1 MSSSPNSSS
10 SSNRA
15 KPGPADA
22 AAKAATSVMDQFHGL
37 SDVTCEVAVVLG
49 TGRMTVRDCLYLK
62 PKTVIPLEQMAGSD
76 LHVRING
83 VLIAHGEVAIV
94 DDSTNVRLTSI
105 VAPPSAEEPA

>member
-1 MSSSPNSSS
+1 MADN
-10 SSNRA
+10 A
-15 KPGPADA
+15 LVKTAPAPA
-22 AAKAATSVMDQFHGL
+22 LDQFASL

-49 TGRMTVRDCLYLK
+49 TGRMSVRECLYLK
-62 PKTVIPLEQMAGSD
+62 PKMVIPLEQPAGSD

-105 VAPPSAEEPA
+105 LPPPGAEDLS

>member
-1 MSSSPNSSS
+1 M
-10 SSNRA
+10 
-15 KPGPADA
+15 PADNLP
-22 AAKAATSVMDQFHGL
+22 AKISPTAVLDQFASL

-49 TGRMTVRDCLYLK
+49 TGRMSVRECLYLK
-62 PKTVIPLEQMAGSD
+62 PKTVIPLEQTAGSD

-105 VAPPSAEEPA
+105 VPPPSAEDLT

>member
-1 MSSSPNSSS
+1 
-10 SSNRA
+10 
-15 KPGPADA
+15 
-22 AAKAATSVMDQFHGL
+22 MDHFTGL

-62 PKTVIPLEQMAGSD
+62 PKTVILLEQMAGSD

>member
-1 MSSSPNSSS
+1 MPEN
-10 SSNRA
+10 A
-15 KPGPADA
+15 LVKTAPASA
-22 AAKAATSVMDQFHGL
+22 AVDQFASL

-49 TGRMTVRDCLYLK
+49 TGRMSVRECLYLK
-62 PKTVIPLEQMAGSD
+62 PKTVIALEQPAGSD

-105 VAPPSAEEPA
+105 VPPPSAEDLA

>member
-1 MSSSPNSSS
+1 MPENTLVKT
-10 SSNRA
+10 A
-15 KPGPADA
+15 PAGA
-22 AAKAATSVMDQFHGL
+22 IAPVLDQFSSL

-49 TGRMTVRDCLYLK
+49 TGRMSVRECLYLR
-62 PKTVIPLEQMAGSD
+62 PKTVIPLEQPAGSD

-105 VAPPSAEEPA
+105 VPPPSGEEA

>member
-1 MSSSPNSSS
+1 MAENTLV
-10 SSNRA
+10 
-15 KPGPADA
+15 KTTPATVPAPVLDLYA
-22 AAKAATSVMDQFHGL
+22 SL

-49 TGRMTVRDCLYLK
+49 TGRMSVRECLYLK
-62 PKTVIPLEQMAGSD
+62 PKTVIPLDQPAGSD

-105 VAPPSAEEPA
+105 VPPPSAEDMA

>member
-1 MSSSPNSSS
+1 MADN
-10 SSNRA
+10 A
-15 KPGPADA
+15 LVKTAPAP
-22 AAKAATSVMDQFHGL
+22 VLDQFASL

-49 TGRMTVRDCLYLK
+49 TGRMSVRECLSLK
-62 PKTVIPLEQMAGSD
+62 PKMVIPLEQPAGSD

-105 VAPPSAEEPA
+105 LPPPSAEDLS

>member
-1 MSSSPNSSS
+1 MADN
-10 SSNRA
+10 A
-15 KPGPADA
+15 LVKTAPAP
-22 AAKAATSVMDQFHGL
+22 VLDQFASL

-49 TGRMTVRDCLYLK
+49 TGRMSVRECLYLK
-62 PKTVIPLEQMAGSD
+62 PKMVIPLEQLAGSD

-105 VAPPSAEEPA
+105 LPPPSAEDLS

>member
-1 MSSSPNSSS
+1 MAENALVKASPG
-10 SSNRA
+10 A
-15 KPGPADA
+15 PA
-22 AAKAATSVMDQFHGL
+22 VDQFAAL

-49 TGRMTVRDCLYLK
+49 TGRMSVRECLYLK
-62 PKTVIPLEQMAGSD
+62 PKMVIPLEQPAGSD

-105 VAPPSAEEPA
+105 VPPPSAEDLS

>member
-1 MSSSPNSSS
+1 MPENL
-10 SSNRA
+10 
-15 KPGPADA
+15 PV
-22 AAKAATSVMDQFHGL
+22 KAGTTTGVLDQFTTL

-49 TGRMTVRDCLYLK
+49 TGRMSVRECLYLK

-94 DDSTNVRLTSI
+94 DDSTNIRLTSI
-105 VAPPSAEEPA
+105 VPPPSSEDLA

>member
-1 MSSSPNSSS
+1 MADN
-10 SSNRA
+10 A
-15 KPGPADA
+15 LVKTAPAPA
-22 AAKAATSVMDQFHGL
+22 LDQFASL

-49 TGRMTVRDCLYLK
+49 TGRMSVRECLYLK
-62 PKTVIPLEQMAGSD
+62 PKTVIPLEQPAGSD

-105 VAPPSAEEPA
+105 VPPPSAEDLS

>member
-1 MSSSPNSSS
+1 MADN
-10 SSNRA
+10 A
-15 KPGPADA
+15 LVKTAPAPA
-22 AAKAATSVMDQFHGL
+22 LDQFASL

-49 TGRMTVRDCLYLK
+49 TGRMSVRECLYLK
-62 PKTVIPLEQMAGSD
+62 PKMVIPLEQPAGSD

-105 VAPPSAEEPA
+105 LPPPSAEDLS